1 MTIFYLITI
10 FVVLLTGVEE
20 ADKATSDTRHLPD
33 QEVAASR
40 ESWLASQRSRGLEH
54 DVQVVDI
61 HGVQSH
67 LRAEPAELTEKG
79 VGAPLWG
86 GRSRLQDLEAGM
98 IHSFS
103 LPVSFSY

>member
-40 ESWLASQRSRGLEH
+40 ES
-54 DVQVVDI
+54 
-61 HGVQSH
+61 
-67 LRAEPAELTEKG
+67 
-79 VGAPLWG
+79 
-86 GRSRLQDLEAGM
+86 
-98 IHSFS
+98 
-103 LPVSFSY
+103 